1 MSTPTNENTGAEGVT
16 QGESFI
22 DRMEAEYHELDA
34 KLNKAVA
41 FVRTEAHSL
50 LHPDYQH
57 LLQQQINGMSQYL
70 HALAARLLHHG
81 RGVTVLTAAEGGA
94 ATVGELASGA
104 VSTTSTQ
111 TTPQAAE
118 ASATSAENHASS

>member
-1 MSTPTNENTGAEGVT
+1 MSTPTNENTGAEGVA
-16 QGESFI
+16 QGSSFI
-22 DRMEAEYHELDA
+22 DRMEAEYHELNA

-41 FVRTEAHSL
+41 FVKTETHAA

-57 LLQQQINGMSQYL
+57 LLQQQISGMAQYM

-81 RGVTVLTAAEGGA
+81 RGVTLPAEGGA
-94 ATVGELASGA
+94 ATAGEPASGA
-104 VSTTSTQ
+104 ESTISAQ

>member
-1 MSTPTNENTGAEGVT
+1 MSTPTTENTGAEGAT

-41 FVRTEAHSL
+41 FVKTDVHAA

-57 LLQQQINGMSQYL
+57 LLQQQISGMAQYL

-81 RGVTVLTAAEGGA
+81 RGVTVPTATEGGA
-94 ATVGELASGA
+94 ATAGEPVSDAG
-104 VSTTSTQ
+104 STTSAQ

-118 ASATSAENHASS
+118 GSATSAENHASS